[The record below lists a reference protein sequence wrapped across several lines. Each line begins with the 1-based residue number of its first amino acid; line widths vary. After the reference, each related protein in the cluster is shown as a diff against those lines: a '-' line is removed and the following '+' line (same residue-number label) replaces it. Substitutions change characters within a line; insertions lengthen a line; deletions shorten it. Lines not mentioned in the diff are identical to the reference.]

1 MITIN
6 LGLKEYVKTGETVF
20 LTNDKNEDL
29 GHAPA
34 RVRGWGRY
42 ALVEVGAFTIRR
54 DSITKNEKGDWCY
67 RFYSVPKQS

>member
-20 LTNDKNEDL
+20 LSNTKGVDL

-34 RVRGWGRY
+34 RVRGFGRY
-42 ALVEVGAFTIRR
+42 ALVEVGAFTLRR
-54 DSITKNEKGDWCY
+54 DSIVKNEKGDWIY
-67 RFYSVPKQS
+67 QFYAE

>member
-1 MITIN
+1 MIKIE

-20 LTNDKNEDL
+20 LSNSDGSDL

-54 DSITKNEKGDWCY
+54 DSITKNEKGDWVY
-67 RFYSVPKQS
+67 KFYSVPR